1 MDATTS
7 SIVVGS
13 KALLAKTLAFMV
25 TPTFGVIALAG
36 IVGLEYMAGKQ
47 DEKEMKKKAAA

>member
-36 IVGLEYMAGKQ
+36 IVGLEYLAGKQ
-47 DEKEMKKKAAA
+47 DEKEIRRRAEA